1 MRGGRKRVTYTRETQ
16 TVNGGVKG
24 QRAIGDQG
32 QGKYDAQLVRNNAED
47 VDDHSLSLSK
57 RRRRLVVGRLGE
69 RRICMPALSSYFV
82 PGTGVSQTRVVVTSA
97 GRAIS

>member
-24 QRAIGDQG
+24 WRALEDQG

-47 VDDHSLSLSK
+47 IDDHSLPLPK

-69 RRICMPALSSYFV
+69 RKICVPALSSYFV
-82 PGTGVSQTRVVVTSA
+82 PGTSVCQTRVVVATA
-97 GRAIS
+97 GRTMS